1 MSIATMNATVPIAVN
16 RIIGER
22 GLKQGAV
29 AERAGMS
36 NQMLSDMLNGRR
48 LIKARD
54 VLALAKALDVT
65 PNDLFYRDTEPQ
77 TNQSA

>member
-1 MSIATMNATVPIAVN
+1 MSIANMNATVPIAVI

-65 PNDLFYRDTEPQ
+65 PNDLFR
-77 TNQSA
+77 SA

>member
-1 MSIATMNATVPIAVN
+1 MSIANMNATVPLAVN

-22 GLKQGAV
+22 GLKQRAV
-29 AERAGMS
+29 AEMAGMS

-65 PNDLFYRDTEPQ
+65 PNDLFK
-77 TNQSA
+77 SA